1 MAKFLKGNELN
12 SELEKIF
19 ESAESQIILVSP
31 YIQLHDRIKSTL
43 LTKIDNPNIKIIIL
57 FGKNEDDFSRSMK
70 KEDFDFFKQ
79 FPNIEIMHEK
89 RLHAKYYANESTGI
103 LTSMNLYGFSQ
114 NNNIEVGVLTE
125 RTFKGSLTGANNLD
139 DEAWEYFITVFEQA
153 DLLFEK
159 RPVYDKNLLGFK
171 KYLKSEVKID
181 DLSDFFDNKTTT
193 IGFKKSTRKKEN
205 RNSESHNNII
215 GTGYCIR
222 TGKEIPFNI
231 EKPMVYEAFK
241 MWNKYKNPDYEENY
255 CHFSGEPSDGQTSVK
270 QPVLK
275 KNWKKAKQKY
285 NL

>member
-1 MAKFLKGNELN
+1 M
-12 SELEKIF
+12 
-19 ESAESQIILVSP
+19 
-31 YIQLHDRIKSTL
+31 
-43 LTKIDNPNIKIIIL
+43 
-57 FGKNEDDFSRSMK
+57 
-70 KEDFDFFKQ
+70 
-79 FPNIEIMHEK
+79 
-89 RLHAKYYANESTGI
+89 
-103 LTSMNLYGFSQ
+103 
-114 NNNIEVGVLTE
+114 
-125 RTFKGSLTGANNLD
+125 
-139 DEAWEYFITVFEQA
+139 
-153 DLLFEK
+153 
-159 RPVYDKNLLGFK
+159 
-171 KYLKSEVKID
+171 KSEVKID